1 MATTTIKLD
10 SAVRDQINDIGRE
23 KGMTAQSVVEM
34 LMANYLRAQRME
46 AVRIAMRNTSEEDWR
61 TYREETALFAT
72 ADNDGLADYPWEGE
86 EVSPRGTHG

>member
-10 SAVRDQINDIGRE
+10 SSVRDQINELGRE

-46 AVRIAMRNTSEEDWR
+46 AVRVAMRNTGEEDWR
-61 TYREETALFAT
+61 TYREETALFAS
-72 ADNDGLADYPWEGE
+72 ADGDGLEFEDWSELLGEGDAQ
-86 EVSPRGTHG
+86 GA

>member
-10 SAVRDQINDIGRE
+10 SSVRDQINEIGRE

-46 AVRIAMRNTSEEDWR
+46 AVRIAMRNTSEADWR
-61 TYREETALFAT
+61 TYREETALFAST
-72 ADNDGLADYPWEGE
+72 DGDGLEFEDWSELLDEGDA
-86 EVSPRGTHG
+86 RGA